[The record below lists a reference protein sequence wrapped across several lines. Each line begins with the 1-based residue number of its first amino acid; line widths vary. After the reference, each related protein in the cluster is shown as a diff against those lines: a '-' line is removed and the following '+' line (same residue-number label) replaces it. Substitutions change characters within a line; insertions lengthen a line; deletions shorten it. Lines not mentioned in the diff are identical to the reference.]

1 MRFECLSVE
10 SSKVL
15 KVSKR
20 ICHLSFPMNSS
31 KVTPCNDDIQKFRSL
46 RSCIMASPDYYGEY
60 KAFLPFFLKQK
71 YLRVWDYVYKA
82 EKVLSSI
89 RSLNLLRYLNMSH
102 SNIEVLPESTTCL
115 VNPQTLKLDY
125 CHRLHTLPKDM
136 RQMKNFRYFGLTHCN
151 SLTRIPKHIGQLTCL
166 KSLSLFI
173 VDAVDGHQLSELK
186 GLNLVGQLCIKG
198 LINLRDLMDAKNA
211 NLIGK
216 QDLHS
221 VSLVWQSDSMNR
233 PTQYENVLEGLQPN
247 SNLKKLCI
255 SCYRGSKFSTW
266 MKDLLLPNLVEISLE
281 NCRSYEHL
289 PPLGKLPYLKVLVLT
304 GKSYC
309 EVSWQ

>member
-1 MRFECLSVE
+1 MW
-10 SSKVL
+10 
-15 KVSKR
+15 
-20 ICHLSFPMNSS
+20 
-31 KVTPCNDDIQKFRSL
+31 
-46 RSCIMASPDYYGEY
+46 DYGY
-60 KAFLPFFLKQK
+60 KAK
-71 YLRVWDYVYKA
+71 
-82 EKVLSSI
+82 KVLSSI

-115 VNPQTLKLDY
+115 VNLQALKLDY

-136 RQMKNFRYFGLTHCN
+136 RQMKNLRYFGLTHCN
-151 SLTRIPKHIGQLTCL
+151 SLTRMPKRIGQLTCL

-173 VDAVDGHQLSELK
+173 VDFVDGHQLSELK

-198 LINLRDLMDAKNA
+198 LNNLRDLTDAKNA

-247 SNLKKLCI
+247 SKLKKLCI

-289 PPLGKLPYLKVLVLT
+289 PPLGKLPYHKVLVLT
-304 GKSYC
+304 GNHI
-309 EVSWQ
+309 V